1 MKHLKPETSNLPEIH
16 LHPTDYVHTD
26 EDGRHIT
33 CTTLRQ
39 KAKHVV
45 GLDRCCHNG
54 RLYIRHGKRFY
65 HPSRNYFAGRDK
77 ELDMLVE
84 AGLMEFFDDTDA
96 SGGVRKEE
104 RVYWFT
110 RKGLDWLGD
119 ELGKYIYDVER

>member
-1 MKHLKPETSNLPEIH
+1 MNQIKTEASNLPEIH
-16 LHPTDYVHTD
+16 LPPTDYVHTD

-33 CTTLRQ
+33 YTTLRQ

-65 HPSRNYFAGRDK
+65 HPYRNYFAGRDK
-77 ELDMLVE
+77 ELDMLAE
-84 AGLMEFFDDTDA
+84 AGLMEFLDDTDT
-96 SGGVRKEE
+96 SGGIRREE

-110 RKGLDWLGD
+110 RKGLDWLGN
-119 ELGKYIYDVER
+119 ELGIHIYDEEP